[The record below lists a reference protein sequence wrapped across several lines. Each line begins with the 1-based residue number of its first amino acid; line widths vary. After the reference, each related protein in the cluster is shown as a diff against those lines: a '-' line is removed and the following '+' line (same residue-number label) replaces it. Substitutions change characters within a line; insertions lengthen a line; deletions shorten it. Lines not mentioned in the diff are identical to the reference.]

1 MNGINP
7 FQDAPFEKAPAAK
20 SPPPAPSY
28 APITNREALRIARE
42 VASEA
47 NAGRSSYTVGMLVI
61 VTISCA
67 AILGVCGTSLQDM
80 LTDSNVRN
88 GALTVILCGMATG
101 VVSGAL
107 VGGFVRFA
115 TQTIFLSAMM
125 GGLLGAITTPAA
137 VYAENS
143 PTAALAAA
151 AIIGPLLILS
161 VSYLFAKLSRRPN
174 HRERAPAPTSPWDPL
189 PNAENVPTAEVH
201 ETAEEATPTA

>member
-1 MNGINP
+1 M
-7 FQDAPFEKAPAAK
+7 
-20 SPPPAPSY
+20 
-28 APITNREALRIARE
+28 
-42 VASEA
+42 
-47 NAGRSSYTVGMLVI
+47 GMLVI

-67 AILGVCGTSLQDM
+67 AILGVCGTSLQDL
-80 LTDSNVRN
+80 LTDGNSRN

-101 VVSGAL
+101 VVGGAL
-107 VGGFVRFA
+107 VGGFVRFS

-161 VSYLFAKLSRRPN
+161 VSYLFARLSNRPN
-174 HRERAPAPTSPWDPL
+174 HLERAPAPTSPWDQL
-189 PNAENVPTAEVH
+189 PTPENAVPAEAP
-201 ETAEEATPTA
+201 ESAEEATPTA